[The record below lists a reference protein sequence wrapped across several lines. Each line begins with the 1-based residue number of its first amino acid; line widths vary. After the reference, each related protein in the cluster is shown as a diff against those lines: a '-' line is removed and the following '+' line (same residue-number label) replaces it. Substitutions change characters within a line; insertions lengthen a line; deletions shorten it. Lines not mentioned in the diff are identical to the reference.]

1 MSASRLA
8 NHENVPKKCENLKC
22 KDTNTDCVLLSGTAG
37 LLMAHQL
44 LLSNNE
50 TNVCVF
56 EKENRLG
63 GKIFDHRF
71 PEVPN
76 VTVGKFIVQ
85 K

>member
-1 MSASRLA
+1 
-8 NHENVPKKCENLKC
+8 
-22 KDTNTDCVLLSGTAG
+22 
-37 LLMAHQL
+37 MAYQL

-71 PEVPN
+71 PEVPY
-76 VTVGKFIVQ
+76 VTVGKFIVH